1 MPACHVTISTDHA
14 SKYLQQLCKHFA
26 HKVDVNYDKEA
37 GFAALPPGP
46 CTLKASATELYIYC
60 QSDKTNALPISR
72 SIVET
77 HLVKFAWRENLTIIW
92 QDCPDLEEQKKEAQH
107 G

>member
-1 MPACHVTISTDHA
+1 MPSCQIRVKTHHA

-26 HKVDVNYDKEA
+26 HKVNVNFDTQN

-46 CTLKASATELYIYC
+46 CTMKASEVELYIHC
-60 QSDKTNALPISR
+60 QSDDPEKLPMSR
-72 SIVET
+72 SIIEI
-77 HLVKFAWRENLTIIW
+77 HLEKFAWREDLTLTW
-92 QDCPDLEEQKKEAQH
+92 EDCPDMEQEKGAQH